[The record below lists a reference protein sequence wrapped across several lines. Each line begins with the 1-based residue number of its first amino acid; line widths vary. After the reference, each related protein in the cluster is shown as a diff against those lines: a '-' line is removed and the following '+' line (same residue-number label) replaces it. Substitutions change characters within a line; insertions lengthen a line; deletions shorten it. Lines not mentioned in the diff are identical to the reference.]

1 MLSDLQKSLY
11 SIFNERIKNP
21 LYGALI
27 LAWCFWNWEIIYTTV
42 FVSQDLVGNKIDYIK
57 LHYWQFNNLVCRPI
71 YSALILVFLFPLLN
85 IVVTAA
91 QSFYHRCNTEVRDRI
106 MKTARLSINESV
118 LLTEKYKRTA
128 QRHLEAIEEKNAAL
142 EQIQVDLNERNDR
155 IISLERDYKGMTKQ
169 WEDAFNERDRLKADN
184 HKLLDE
190 TGRLNKQILESR
202 GNNDWYETYYA
213 VKINEPFFENL
224 TKLYQ
229 KLDTNRPVPTNS
241 LEQDFRKQLKVYG
254 LIDKDEYNVKLLDK
268 GKFFRI
274 LMQHNR

>member
-1 MLSDLQKSLY
+1 
-11 SIFNERIKNP
+11 
-21 LYGALI
+21 
-27 LAWCFWNWEIIYTTV
+27 
-42 FVSQDLVGNKIDYIK
+42 
-57 LHYWQFNNLVCRPI
+57 
-71 YSALILVFLFPLLN
+71 
-85 IVVTAA
+85 
-91 QSFYHRCNTEVRDRI
+91 